1 MDVRDLLK
9 HHEAYKRFVY
19 RCPAGYLTAGY
30 GRNLETRG
38 LSEEEADYLL
48 ANDVLE
54 AISHLRGEPYWLD
67 LNDARQAVLID
78 MVVNLGWGGFSEFKK
93 LRAALTAGDYPKA
106 AAEMANSRWYGQ
118 VGNRSK
124 RLVGMMQHGVWPAKL
139 WP

>member
-9 HHEAYKRFVY
+9 HHEKYMRFVY

-38 LSEEEADYLL
+38 LTEEEADYLL

-54 AISHLRGEPYWLD
+54 AIGHLRNEPYWLD
-67 LNDARQAVLID
+67 LNEPRQAVLID
-78 MVVNLGWGGFSEFKK
+78 MVVNMGWGGFCEFKK
-93 LRAALTAGDYPKA
+93 MRAALKARNYTEA
-106 AAEMANSRWYGQ
+106 AAQMVDSKWYGQ

-124 RLVGMMQHGVWPAKL
+124 RLVGMMAHGVWPTKL
-139 WP
+139 